1 MKNISFFRGNQGA
14 ANLRV
19 GAKIHHHCSAN
30 SSVQLWQVFFA
41 GGVTENEPEKQE
53 TN

>member
-1 MKNISFFRGNQGA
+1 MKIFFFFRRNQGA

-19 GAKIHHHCSAN
+19 GTKMHHHCSAN

-41 GGVTENEPEKQE
+41 GGVPENEPEKQE